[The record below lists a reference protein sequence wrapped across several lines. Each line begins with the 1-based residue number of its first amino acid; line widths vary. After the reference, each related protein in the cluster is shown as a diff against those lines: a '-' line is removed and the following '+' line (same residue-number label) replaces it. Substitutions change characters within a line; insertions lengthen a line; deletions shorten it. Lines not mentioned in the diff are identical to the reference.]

1 MVPAPSP
8 AARQSKSRSRSR
20 LKILAAAKVL
30 FLQDGY
36 DGVNLD
42 RIAAQAEVARQTVY
56 NQFGSKEAVFR
67 AVMEHHWSSLALG
80 KLSMRLEETLG
91 TDGDPAGFLRQFSE
105 ILLTFIEDTDQVAF
119 TRLVIAES
127 RRIPWVAEEFYRVGK
142 APLTKALADCLQR
155 LNETGEINC
164 PSPALAAQQFL
175 GLIQEFIIWPK
186 VMAIGP
192 DVMSIP
198 PFDVVVEEGIA
209 MFLNRYG
216 VRDEVRAA
224 RPVMQDLPD
233 PARQGRALRR

>member
-1 MVPAPSP
+1 MVPAPSQS
-8 AARQSKSRSRSR
+8 ARQGKGRPRSR
-20 LKILAAAKVL
+20 LKILAAAKAL

-42 RIAAQAEVARQTVY
+42 RVAAQAEVARQTVY

-67 AVMEHHWSSLALG
+67 AVMEHHWSSLPLG
-80 KLSMRLEETLG
+80 DLLTRLEQSLG

-105 ILLTFIEDTDQVAF
+105 ILRTFIEDTDQVAF

-127 RRIPWVAEEFYRVGK
+127 RRSPWVSEEFYRVGK
-142 APLTKALADCLQR
+142 EPLTKALADCLQR
-155 LNETGEINC
+155 LHETGQINC
-164 PSPALAAQQFL
+164 PSPELAAHQFL

-216 VRDEVRAA
+216 VRDGARTA
-224 RPVMQDLPD
+224 RPV
-233 PARQGRALRR
+233 